1 MEDLARQVQA
11 QGYKVTVEEMCA
23 KADAVTLQ
31 DLVDVAT
38 LVLRNGK
45 QPTILAK
52 GKLDG
57 LPDVEALLRSHGLA

>member
-1 MEDLARQVQA
+1 
-11 QGYKVTVEEMCA
+11 MCA